1 MPTPSA
7 RPLIILAAGG
17 TGGHIFPAAALAEAL
32 AEQHIPAALIT
43 DKRGQSFSVA
53 GQSITTYRIWA
64 NSPNHRGLGL
74 WRKSINVLTLGV
86 GLVQAFRL
94 LLQKRPTAV
103 VGFGGY
109 AAAPTI
115 VAAWL
120 LRIPVIVHEQNAVLG
135 RTNRIFARLA
145 KLVATSFPET
155 LGFDTRTAAKARF
168 TGNPVRREIAALGA
182 LGYPPPSNDGKIRI
196 VITGGSQGAHIFSDV
211 VPAAIALLP
220 ACLREN
226 LFISQQAR
234 PDDVAGVRAAYA
246 KMMIRAEVEPFFSDI
261 PERLAAAHLV
271 IMRSGASTVAE
282 LTASGRP
289 SILVPFAR
297 ALDDHQTVNARALA
311 DVGAAW
317 LMPQDAFKP
326 DALAARLESYLTLPD
341 SLVQTARAAHALG
354 IRDAAQRLA
363 QLVLATAVQDAKFSA
378 TVPAP
383 NTAASQKL
391 ERAA

>member
-1 MPTPSA
+1 MTPHDS
-7 RPLIILAAGG
+7 RIFVVLAAGG
-17 TGGHIFPAAALAEAL
+17 SGGHIFPASALAEAL
-32 AEQHIPAALIT
+32 AEQHIDAALIT

-53 GQSITTYRIWA
+53 GQSITTHRIWA
-64 NSPNHRGLGL
+64 DSPNHRGMGFIGKSLSIGKLG
-74 WRKSINVLTLGV
+74 IGFI
-86 GLVQAFRL
+86 QALQL
-94 LLQKRPTAV
+94 LLRRRPQVV

-155 LGFDTRTAAKARF
+155 LGFDAATAPKARF
-168 TGNPVRREIAALGA
+168 TGNPVRREIAALAG
-182 LGYPPPSNDGKIRI
+182 LGYPPPSTDGKIRI
-196 VITGGSQGAHIFSDV
+196 LITGGSQGAHIFSDI
-211 VPAAIALLP
+211 VPAAMALLP

-226 LFISQQAR
+226 LVISQQAR
-234 PDDVAGVRAAYA
+234 PDDLPGVEQAYR
-246 KMMIRAEVEPFFSDI
+246 KIGITAEVKPFFSDI
-261 PERLAAAHLV
+261 PERLGAAHLV

-282 LTASGRP
+282 LTAAGRP

-341 SLVQTARAAHALG
+341 SLVQTANAAKNLG

-363 QLVLATAVQDAKFSA
+363 QLVLGIAQKTRLAAPAQVQDQRSA
-378 TVPAP
+378 TR
-383 NTAASQKL
+383 L